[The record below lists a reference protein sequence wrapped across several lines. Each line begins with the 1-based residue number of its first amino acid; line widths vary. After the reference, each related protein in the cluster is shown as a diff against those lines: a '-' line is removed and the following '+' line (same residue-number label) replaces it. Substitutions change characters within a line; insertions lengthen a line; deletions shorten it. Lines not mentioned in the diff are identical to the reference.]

1 MQASVRSGSGSGA
14 FSRSGCSHSSFPRPS
29 SSYSQRSVFFFTL
42 CEENIARPTTC
53 PRGPKQIFQRRILDR
68 ARKEGGRG
76 KRREEGRKGG
86 AKNEGDGG
94 SRLVARSSACNKVGK
109 EAIMS
114 GPRIKNARNSEGNGP
129 LGRVMTG
136 PRK

>member
-1 MQASVRSGSGSGA
+1 MRFHVAVVRILPSLVPPRRI
-14 FSRSGCSHSSFPRPS
+14 RSARFS
-29 SSYSQRSVFFFTL
+29 SSPFARKTSLALLPVRVDLSKYFNVEFS
-42 CEENIARPTTC
+42 IARE
-53 PRGPKQIFQRRILDR
+53 
-68 ARKEGGRG
+68 RKEVEE
-76 KRREEGRKGG
+76 KEGRKGG